1 MTASVPGRPD
11 PRSGDPGRTK
21 RPGAQRGLTALA
33 AGEARSAISGS
44 KTRRDMVPPP
54 RPRSGRYPTSHS
66 SSERISFSPKGGGGA
81 SPSAPLRIQLPSSR
95 SRRSYQSAPA
105 GSAGSYWMTDAVAS
119 APTGTGRPPRLTSGL
134 TTTSRRRSRNLS
146 TSRAPSGTSIPPR
159 FFGLS
164 VLSTTRRGAPASLL
178 TAPVRVSRLRKSAFT
193 CCARSAK
200 RSFSRL
206 PRRPGAGEA
215 WARSRAR
222 SAISFVHSRSAG
234 ERAGSAARALS
245 LRGASFTEA
254 KYGTPL
260 RRVKAKGS
268 GRARPPAHGGVSSTS
283 VELRLHLELQDVV
296 APERRQ
302 SGPPRAFDG
311 DVVRAQEDVVRQA
324 VDHRRREAE
333 DTGHVQDRDEAR
345 LEPAVQV
352 VRLERDLHE
361 LVVELVLVLEVLRV
375 DLLAEDGELAV
386 GSRLFAAR
394 DTRDPSDDGR
404 GLPRLLLAQV
414 AEVPSAPLEEVPL
427 PVPGGHQDEGVLRV
441 ERAEEEERV
450 VADHPAQ
457 VVGLRDRVDDRAPV
471 RVLRARHRPAGVQVL
486 LRDEGELVDEGFRLG
501 ADHAAQRR

>member
-66 SSERISFSPKGGGGA
+66 SSERISFSPKGGGSA

-95 SRRSYQSAPA
+95 RRRSYQSAPA

-119 APTGTGRPPRLTSGL
+119 APPGTGRPPRLTSGL

-164 VLSTTRRGAPASLL
+164 VLSTTSRGAPASLL

-193 CCARSAK
+193 CWARSAK

-222 SAISFVHSRSAG
+222 SAIPFVHSRSAG

-260 RRVKAKGS
+260 RPVKAKG
-268 GRARPPAHGGVSSTS
+268 ARPGSARGTS
-283 VELRLHLELQDVV
+283 VELRLHLELEDVV
-296 APERRQ
+296 APERGQ

-311 DVVRAQEDVVRQA
+311 DVVRAQEEVVRQA
-324 VDHRRREAE
+324 VD
-333 DTGHVQDRDEAR
+333 Q
-345 LEPAVQV
+345 
-352 VRLERDLHE
+352 
-361 LVVELVLVLEVLRV
+361 
-375 DLLAEDGELAV
+375 
-386 GSRLFAAR
+386 
-394 DTRDPSDDGR
+394 
-404 GLPRLLLAQV
+404 
-414 AEVPSAPLEEVPL
+414 
-427 PVPGGHQDEGVLRV
+427 
-441 ERAEEEERV
+441 
-450 VADHPAQ
+450 
-457 VVGLRDRVDDRAPV
+457 
-471 RVLRARHRPAGVQVL
+471 
-486 LRDEGELVDEGFRLG
+486 
-501 ADHAAQRR
+501 